1 MMPQFYVYL
10 GVAVLLMSVGRVLW
24 RRTPSKIDWELV
36 VAFVRLDFPPD
47 QRDIAQKIAA
57 GLAEI
62 VGPKIKQ
69 LRPENTLTEIV
80 NWADEPIYTGDL
92 IKVFNVAYEVLCEP
106 ETTFRSLV
114 EKIADK
120 QQQGQ
125 SSAST
130 ERDHSQG

>member
-1 MMPQFYVYL
+1 MIPQFYEYL
-10 GVAVLLMSVGRVLW
+10 GAVILLMTVGRILW
-24 RRTPSKIDWELV
+24 RRSPPKVDWELI
-36 VAFVRLDFPPD
+36 VAFVRLEFPPD

-62 VGPKIKQ
+62 VGVKIKQ

-80 NWADEPIYTGDL
+80 NWAEEPIYTRDL
-92 IKVFNVAYEVLCEP
+92 IKVFNVAYEVFCEP

-120 QQQGQ
+120 QQQGK
-125 SSAST
+125 SSVST
-130 ERDHSQG
+130 ERG

>member
-1 MMPQFYVYL
+1 MIPQFYEYL
-10 GVAVLLMSVGRVLW
+10 GAVILLMTVGRILW
-24 RRTPSKIDWELV
+24 RRSPTKVDWELI
-36 VAFVRLDFPPD
+36 VAFVRLEFPPD

-62 VGPKIKQ
+62 VGVKIKQ

-80 NWADEPIYTGDL
+80 NWAEEPIYTRDL
-92 IKVFNVAYEVLCEP
+92 IKVFNVAYEVFCEP

-120 QQQGQ
+120 QLHGKL
-125 SSAST
+125 SAST
-130 ERDHSQG
+130 

>member
-1 MMPQFYVYL
+1 MPQFYVYL
-10 GVAVLLMSVGRVLW
+10 GVAVLLMTVGRVLW
-24 RRTPSKIDWELV
+24 RRTSTKVDWELV
-36 VAFVRLDFPPD
+36 VAFVRLEVPPD

-69 LRPENTLTEIV
+69 LRPEHTLTEIV

>member
-120 QQQGQ
+120 RQQGQ

>member
-1 MMPQFYVYL
+1 MIPQFYEYL
-10 GVAVLLMSVGRVLW
+10 GAVILLMTVGRILW
-24 RRTPSKIDWELV
+24 RRSSTKVDWELI
-36 VAFVRLDFPPD
+36 VAFVRLEFPPD

-62 VGPKIKQ
+62 VGVKIKQ
-69 LRPENTLTEIV
+69 LTPENTLTQIV
-80 NWADEPIYTGDL
+80 NWAEERIDTRDL
-92 IKVFNVAYEVLCEP
+92 VKVFNVAYGVSCEP

-120 QQQGQ
+120 QQQRK

-130 ERDHSQG
+130 